1 MALDLIK
8 IGSYFFDSFSKP
20 ANTLIHTRNEREF
33 VMDVIQSRRRALCN
47 PVILGLALLLCSFC
61 RAESPP
67 PIIASTLHYPPYEY
81 LENGVA
87 KGIAVDIIREA
98 LKRSGRPEV
107 FFKFYPWKRAV
118 YHTQHGDGDLLFN
131 AGKNQQRQEWGYY
144 VNSVLIQQSYVLF
157 KLRNDHFSVLPDF
170 SNTQDKVISIRQG
183 YLYGSGPF
191 RKALDSGR
199 FLSVALADSTEQS
212 VKQLLNGRVDMFVGD
227 QLPVLYYLKQ
237 NGMDRYVDIVLYQ
250 GEKLEV
256 LSWPTY
262 LLFSKSRTTP
272 EFIQKV
278 YIAMEEMKRDG
289 SFQRIIRDYS
299 GEK

>member
-1 MALDLIK
+1 MGVIPCRWRAFNNLVIFGISLL
-8 IGSYFFDSFSKP
+8 FCTFARADSP
-20 ANTLIHTRNEREF
+20 
-33 VMDVIQSRRRALCN
+33 Q
-47 PVILGLALLLCSFC
+47 PV
-61 RAESPP
+61 
-67 PIIASTLHYPPYEY
+67 IASTLHYPPYEY

-107 FFKFYPWKRAV
+107 FFNFYPWKRAV
-118 YHTQHGDGDLLFN
+118 YHTRHGDGDLLFN
-131 AGKNQQRQEWGYY
+131 AGKNQKRQEWGYY

-170 SNTQDKVISIRQG
+170 SNTQDRVISIRQG

-199 FLSVALADSTEQS
+199 FLSVELADSTEQS

-227 QLPVLYYLKQ
+227 QLPVQYYLKQ
-237 NGMDRYVDIVLYQ
+237 HGMERYVDIVLYQ

-278 YIAMEEMKRDG
+278 YSAMEEMKQDG
-289 SFQRIIRDYS
+289 SFQRIIQDYS
-299 GEK
+299 EEK